1 MLKLRMDQEDM
12 DDLHE
17 DMHNLYVKYY
27 DRYKERYETDLEL
40 EGTIAVSMLEIVE
53 GMNDVLIDKNITGV
67 IKSSLMENE
76 NDSILGSVNHCSI
89 NRFGSGF
96 WW

>member
-17 DMHNLYVKYY
+17 DMHNIYLKYY

-67 IKSSLMENE
+67 IKKFFDGE
-76 NDSILGSVNHCSI
+76 
-89 NRFGSGF
+89 
-96 WW
+96 